1 MYSSILLIWS
11 FFDIDSGLKTLLE
24 GVQRTNRTT
33 YYGETPFDVYKDEAE
48 IWNMSPDLHRT

>member
-1 MYSSILLIWS
+1 MYSRIVLIWS

-33 YYGETPFDVYKDEAE
+33 YYSETPFDVYKDEPVPFY
-48 IWNMSPDLHRT
+48 IIYTVY